1 MPKKPKLPGAA
12 DFFKATDEPDTAT
25 AAEEETPAKK
35 PRKAASDG
43 AEQGAASEEARPT
56 TPQPAPEA
64 TPEGG
69 LAMLQRGLSAGQIQ
83 AAETAMPARSLPQ
96 PPTEKVTFYVP
107 PQMLQQLEICRV
119 RLLTEHGLKANRS
132 QIAQAAIALSVHDPA
147 LIAETL
153 LQLAQLWGGEAEE

>member
-1 MPKKPKLPGAA
+1 VPKKPKLPGAA

-25 AAEEETPAKK
+25 PAEEETPAKK
-35 PRKAASDG
+35 PRKAASDRAEAG
-43 AEQGAASEEARPT
+43 ATTAEARPT

-69 LAMLQRGLSAGQIQ
+69 LRVVQRGLSAGQIQ
-83 AAETAMPARSLPQ
+83 AAETAMPARSLAQ

-119 RLLTEHGLKANRS
+119 RLLTEHGLKASRS
-132 QIAQAAIALSVHDPA
+132 QIAQAAMALSIHDPA
-147 LIAETL
+147 LIAQTL
-153 LQLAQLWGGEAEE
+153 LQLAEVWDGELEE